1 MKIAKSNS
9 GFTLVEMI
17 FVIVL
22 FAILLGIVIV
32 TYPQLLK
39 NMKVRSDKASATHIA
54 KALRGWYEDNM
65 TDPNNKK
72 EFEDFLSASLLNKTV
87 KLSSLAE
94 KGVGVYIDPGF
105 RSYSLLDANKRIVND
120 QGFYVGVIGE
130 GINAR
135 FVITVESETDRLDT
149 IEGITSASYDGDS
162 IGVIYI
168 EKL

>member
-1 MKIAKSNS
+1 MKITKSNS

-72 EFEDFLSASLLNKTV
+72 EFKDFVSENLLNKTV
-87 KLSSLAE
+87 KLSTLEE

-105 RSYSLLDANKRIVND
+105 KPFSLLDENKHIVED
-120 QGFYVGVIGE
+120 QGFYVGIIGE

-135 FVITVESETDRLDT
+135 LVISVETETDRLST

-162 IGVIYI
+162 IGVICI
-168 EKL
+168 EK

>member
-1 MKIAKSNS
+1 MKITKSNS
-9 GFTLVEMI
+9 GFTLVEMV

-65 TDPNNKK
+65 TDPNNK
-72 EFEDFLSASLLNKTV
+72 EDFKNFLDSELLNKTV
-87 KLSSLAE
+87 KLSYLE
-94 KGVGVYIDPGF
+94 TKGVSAYIDPNF
-105 RSYSLLDANKRIVND
+105 RPYSLLDENKRIVNE
-120 QGFYVGVIGE
+120 QNFYVGIIGE

-135 FVITVESETDRLDT
+135 FVISVETETDRLET
-149 IEGITSASYDGDS
+149 IEGITSAGYNGDS

-168 EKL
+168 EK